1 MKGLA
6 SDLNELMD
14 KLTLKLCGAN
24 YWKLMM
30 RYGSLSSNFVLIS
43 ASGVFVI
50 NSGMK
55 SYLEEFDYLFEGI
68 GEQISAL
75 SLVERLDRI
84 GERLQMILNLDER
97 MVESLGIQS
106 NKIMF
111 KHR

>member
-14 KLTLKLCGAN
+14 KLNTEALWRKLLETDDEVR
-24 YWKLMM
+24 KL
-30 RYGSLSSNFVLIS
+30 VLIS